1 MRIWLAIAGIYGF
14 LAVAAGAFG
23 AHGLKGRFG
32 TQETELFTTAVRYQM
47 WHALALLAVA
57 WLASRGGDTVPGA
70 VTLAGAG
77 FAAGVLLFSG
87 SLYVMAFT
95 DIRALAPVTPVGGG
109 LLLAGWAA
117 LVYAAFTLER
127 V

>member
-1 MRIWLAIAGIYGF
+1 MRLWLAMAGIYGF

-23 AHGLKGRFG
+23 AHGLKDRFG
-32 TQETELFTTAVRYQM
+32 ARDLELFGTAVRYQM

-57 WLASRGGDTVPGA
+57 WLASRGGDTAPGA
-70 VTLAGAG
+70 VGLAGAG
-77 FAAGVLLFSG
+77 FAAGVVLFSG

-95 DIRALAPVTPVGGG
+95 GSRALAPVAPVGGA

-117 LVYAAFTLER
+117 LVYAAFTLEQ

>member
-1 MRIWLAIAGIYGF
+1 MRVWLAIAGIYGF

-32 TQETELFTTAVRYQM
+32 AHEMELFGTAVRYQM

-57 WLASRGGDTVPGA
+57 WLASRGGDVAPSA

-87 SLYVMAFT
+87 SLYAMAFT
-95 DIRALAPVTPVGGG
+95 GSRLLAPVAPVGGA
-109 LLLAGWAA
+109 LMLVGWAA
-117 LVYAAFTLER
+117 LVYAALTMER